1 MIKVIVIARE
11 NECAGG
17 VASVESRRVKKQ
29 NKISATKAANS
40 WQPQ

>member
-29 NKISATKAANS
+29 NKIRLELALLITK
-40 WQPQ
+40 